1 MHFDRLLQNKKIIQ
15 LEAKSG
21 GTFLHCIFSIATN
34 LKYLHNQQKMFV
46 QDGHV
51 QDMRKRFLS
60 LYLKTSLIRV
70 GHLLKKRIQRGI
82 AKMT

>member
-1 MHFDRLLQNKKIIQ
+1 MHSDRLLQQQKYCWEQKAEVLFCI
-15 LEAKSG
+15 A
-21 GTFLHCIFSIATN
+21 FLAAAN

-60 LYLKTSLIRV
+60 LYLKTSLIRA
-70 GHLLKKRIQRGI
+70 GRLLQIKKNYNGVL
-82 AKMT
+82 